1 MTKRWYVILSFK
13 AKSITTHNNIVY
25 ISCSF
30 NSNAAVVYNV
40 NAWVY
45 FVEMLRFINLLQ
57 LLHLAEI
64 AALGWCKGLAAENDF
79 DSSLWLEMLTAMGSN
94 SLLWR
99 NNSLQQARKNIA
111 FSLE

>member
-13 AKSITTHNNIVY
+13 AQSITTHNNIVY

-57 LLHLAEI
+57 LHLAEI
-64 AALGWCKGLAAENDF
+64 AALGWCKGLGAENDF
-79 DSSLWLEMLTAMGSN
+79 DSSLWFEMLIAMGSN

-99 NNSLQQARKNIA
+99 KNMA